1 MNREE
6 VYSMSKRIVYR
17 SIFAPYF
24 NSFLQMKE
32 QMGFGLPKFQDVF
45 TELDRFF
52 LATGATNIYI
62 TREQITAWSETRIN
76 DKART
81 LYDKH
86 SIVRQFC
93 RYLCHLGHECYIH
106 RLPRQNWPPF
116 IPYIFSH
123 EEMACIFQASD
134 KLTMPYRCMTSVLIA
149 VPALIRLL
157 YSTGMRIGEAL
168 SLKNEDVDLLRKHI
182 LLKRTKNQMER
193 LLPVCLQLLEV
204 LNQYR
209 TYRDR
214 MPIQGLSAPTAPFFV
229 STLGKPVSTSAI
241 RNWFRKI
248 LEQCGI
254 PRRSDGQG
262 PRLHDLRH
270 TMAVHSLM
278 KMVQDGMD
286 INCAMPIL
294 SVFLGHKSLQGTE
307 TYVRLTHEMYP
318 DIIGMEH
325 LVISSVFPNNPYIET
340 SHENN

>member
-1 MNREE
+1 
-6 VYSMSKRIVYR
+6 MSKRIAYR

-24 NSFLQMKE
+24 NSFLEMKE
-32 QMGFGLPKFQDVF
+32 QMDFGISKFRDVF

-52 LATGATNIYI
+52 LATGATELYI
-62 TREQITAWSETRIN
+62 TREQIIAWSETRIN

-93 RYLCHLGHECYIH
+93 RYLCHLGYECYIH

-116 IPYIFSH
+116 IPYVFSREQMEYIF
-123 EEMACIFQASD
+123 EASN
-134 KLTMPYRCMTSVLIA
+134 KLTLPYRCMTSVLIT

-168 SLKNEDVDLLRKHI
+168 SLKNEDVDFLRKRI

-193 LLPVCLQLLEV
+193 LLPICPSLFEV

-209 TYRDR
+209 VYRDR
-214 MPIQGLSAPTAPFFV
+214 MPIKGVSDSTAFFFV
-229 STLGKPVSTSAI
+229 STVGKPVSNSAI
-241 RNWFRKI
+241 SRWFKEI
-248 LEQCGI
+248 LVQCGI

-262 PRLHDLRH
+262 PRIHDIRH
-270 TMAVHSLM
+270 TTAVHSLM

-286 INCAMPIL
+286 IYCAMPIL
-294 SVFLGHKSLQGTE
+294 SVFLGHKSLKGTE
-307 TYVRLTHEMYP
+307 TYVRLTREMYP
-318 DIIGMEH
+318 DIVGMVH
-325 LVISSVFPNNPYIET
+325 PVTSFVFPSNPLIDVT
-340 SHENN
+340 HGND